1 MDKLLDTITNSCE
14 GLKRKGIITDD
25 EYDKCRS
32 VANNDN
38 REQYS
43 DEENK
48 QYIDKVYGSE
58 SDKIT
63 SVEKEKYNSYKRLY
77 SSNIDSLRKAQLK
90 NDKQLEFRYQTN
102 LDNIK
107 EEIKELINKY
117 ERNIKNTKSHE
128 IYKGMLLKNREMTG
142 ILENISKQKNEMLSV
157 KKKQSDIDEKLV
169 DYRRYLKI
177 WGLIFMVLLFIVL
190 YLVIDL
196 RNS

>member
-14 GLKRKGIITDD
+14 GLKGKGIITDN

-32 VANNDN
+32 IANDDK

-43 DEENK
+43 NEENK
-48 QYIDKVYGSE
+48 LYIDKVYGSE

-63 SVEKEKYNSYKRLY
+63 SGEKGKYNNYKKLY
-77 SSNIDSLRKAQLK
+77 TSNIDSLKKAHLK

-128 IYKGMLLKNREMTG
+128 IYKSMLLKNREMTV

-157 KKKQSDIDEKLV
+157 KKKHSDIDEKLV

-177 WGLIFMVLLFIVL
+177 WGLIFMILLFIVL

-196 RNS
+196 RNN